1 MLRRGKH
8 SNPAA
13 SAAASD
19 LFGDKPPDP
28 LSTTDGCWCAAVGLF
43 SAIERTPRRHRGEA
57 HFPQSRSPIGSKAQK
72 APGAHA
78 ASVSRTSAS
87 AIRIQRQQQ
96 AARYISEH
104 NAKLRLG
111 PSGSTS
117 EDALRRYLGRL
128 IDDYPDEAISKLL
141 RELKSRRDPAKTRR
155 AARQVPES
163 KRRGSSN
170 AEHCQLPIGHF
181 PLICP

>member
-13 SAAASD
+13 SAAALD
-19 LFGDKPPDP
+19 LFGDNPPDP

-43 SAIERTPRRHRGEA
+43 SAIEKRHGVTEAKRIFRNLGAPSAQRRRRLRERMLLQFLELLHRQYG
-57 HFPQSRSPIGSKAQK
+57 FNRL
-72 APGAHA
+72 
-78 ASVSRTSAS
+78 
-87 AIRIQRQQQ
+87 QQ

-155 AARQVPES
+155 AARP
-163 KRRGSSN
+163 GSRK
-170 AEHCQLPIGHF
+170 QKTRLKQR
-181 PLICP
+181 